1 MLQNNIIRQNHFL
14 ILQYNAYLWVL
25 IHFSPN
31 NIVRKYYSL
40 SIVYLLCSGIS
51 RTAIITYYYCVII
64 IITILFIISIAD
76 SDLVVVVK
84 YSREV
89 LFLGRL

>member
-1 MLQNNIIRQNHFL
+1 MLQNNIIRKNNFL

-40 SIVYLLCSGIS
+40 SIVYLLKQY
-51 RTAIITYYYCVII
+51 ITGMLYNN
-64 IITILFIISIAD
+64 
-76 SDLVVVVK
+76 K
-84 YSREV
+84 YICFDYVMFHICIHYLHMFFWLKSTYM
-89 LFLGRL
+89 F